1 MTDCILRKGYLE
13 VVWMRKINTILGLA
27 VPAIFVIIAGYIGC
41 NATLA
46 VVFFSISTGLTGL
59 SGKSFI
65 IGRLKCIVRK
75 FMTRNGEVKYIA
87 HFIFSD
93 WMQRESS

>member
-1 MTDCILRKGYLE
+1 MTDCILRKGFLE

-27 VPAIFVIIAGYIGC
+27 VPAVFVIIAGYIGC

-46 VVFFSISTGLTGL
+46 VVFFSISTGLTGF

-65 IGRLKCIVRK
+65 IGRLKDVVRK
-75 FMTRNGEVKYIA
+75 FMKNMT
-87 HFIFSD
+87 
-93 WMQRESS
+93 